1 MGSCL
6 SVGGYGGVYAI
17 WRRVPWRLYCCHVI
31 EKKSALA
38 EASLVWPLGGSATQ
52 ISTALDVLE
61 GNDCYA
67 AN

>member
-38 EASLVWPLGGSATQ
+38 EASWFGGSATQ
-52 ISTALDVLE
+52 ISTALDVWE
-61 GNDCYA
+61 DNDCYA